1 MSVNILM
8 LYVDTIPVVL
18 AATALFSLGHNYKR
32 SRRNADKLSIFLQS
46 IACIILIIAQTGW
59 QYSFYILD
67 DLDDIKGTEW
77 QNYAWQ
83 AFNLITMIIFNL
95 GFIRNKNYKQ
105 DTATNSH

>member
-67 DLDDIKGTEW
+67 DIKGTEW